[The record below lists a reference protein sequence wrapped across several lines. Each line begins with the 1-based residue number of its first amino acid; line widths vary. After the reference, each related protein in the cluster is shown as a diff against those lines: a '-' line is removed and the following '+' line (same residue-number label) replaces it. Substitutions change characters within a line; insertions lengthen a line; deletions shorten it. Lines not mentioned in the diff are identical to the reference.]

1 MPEKSMSRLAAMT
14 CSSSTN
20 LLGATWRKRGRTS
33 GTLTRA
39 NRSSF
44 SSGSSMRIAS
54 ERLRVLMYGK
64 GWPGS
69 TASGVRTG

>member
-14 CSSSTN
+14 CSRRTN
-20 LLGATWRKRGRTS
+20 RLGPITRKRGRTS

-39 NRSSF
+39 NRSSL

-54 ERLRVLMYGK
+54 ERLSVLMYGK
-64 GWPGS
+64 G
-69 TASGVRTG
+69 